1 MQFRSGVLG
10 GWWMLCVWLIT
21 GCGGKQAPD
30 VWSVAPACGQPNRVW
45 VQYATGSDRDP
56 LNQASAETVSNYTV
70 SGLSVTNAKLYSSD
84 QAILLTLSGNLTQ
97 ATEIN
102 VSASNIKDTANRSQS
117 PSTVTLPAVYHA
129 TQQGVMGLYYRNK
142 NLAGSLERTAV
153 DANIDFDVGS
163 GSVGTSGPDNF
174 SVRWYSFVEVFQAGD
189 YGLRATTDDGVRVW
203 FQDIDGDPV
212 IDEWSDGSATYTAS
226 DTFTATAQ
234 DVGKRL
240 PIVMEYYEDK
250 GNAKARLQWDTP
262 ASGFVTIPSNRMY
275 TCIPA
280 PASLTLASYA
290 ITVPATASTCAS
302 ASISITARDSTGAT
316 LTSYTGTMT
325 ITTSS
330 GHGDW
335 SVSTGAGTLNNG
347 SADDGSATYTFVS
360 GDNGTVTLSLEN
372 RHADTLRITASE
384 ASSSV
389 SNQSTNITFSEN
401 AFVLGTNDALGSDV
415 IAGRD
420 HGLLLQFVRR
430 PPSGAQCQV
439 DTGYTG
445 NKNLKIWR
453 TNSSANATSAAAP
466 VVSSGGVSLSVPAT
480 TPASNNAT
488 GVVFT
493 AGQASLALVTTDVGQ
508 YALNVRDDS
517 SGYAV
522 DINNVPVVVNGS
534 SATLTV
540 RPFGL
545 QVTATTLANGANPAA
560 SDHTGGVFV
569 SAGTPFNLTVTGV
582 RYQNVD
588 DDSPLDGIPD
598 GHNDNIATNN
608 DALSDNQ
615 VVASFGSEQ
624 ASPQTSVAL
633 SANLINPSAGAT
645 APSLAG
651 TTSVSSFTPT
661 TGSGTVQSR
670 YDEVGV
676 IEIRAQISNYLGT
689 ARPVYGASGNIG
701 RFNPAWFEVTDAVQ
715 PTLAH
720 GHGTCSFTYQ
730 GETVA
735 YQQSPMLRV
744 TAKNA
749 QGATTNN
756 YGNSFWK
763 LSLPAVTLPV
773 ATLSNLPANSTT
785 SLTRNTDAS
794 VYTWSGVNDYDG
806 QATMVLGG
814 DTYTFNKHLTNG
826 PSAGDV
832 VFTPKLSLLMAAS
845 AFTDTDGVC
854 YLVGG
859 VGACSAYTIDD
870 ADNAGFAGTE
880 LRYARLRLNSA
891 TGTHLTPALVPA
903 VVEHWTSVGAN
914 QSFVTSTQE
923 NAGCAGTTLNTSSLT
938 LDNYQGALSTGEVTP
953 QFNGISAGGE
963 GIISLAVDA
972 SANPADVSGLVRIT
986 VTVPTSLQYNQAGS
1000 GLTNPSA
1007 IATFG
1012 VYGGRAPIFNIQE
1025 GYR

>member
-1 MQFRSGVLG
+1 MQFRSSVLC
-10 GWWMLCVWLIT
+10 GWWMLCVVLIT

-56 LNQASAETVSNYTV
+56 LTQASAETTSNYSV
-70 SGLSVTNAKLYSSD
+70 NGLSVTNAKLYSSD
-84 QAILLTLSGNLTQ
+84 QAVLLTLSGNLTQ

-102 VSASNIKDTANRSQS
+102 VSASNIKDTANRTQS
-117 PSTVTLPAVYHA
+117 PSTVSLPVVYHA

-142 NLAGSLERTAV
+142 NLSGSLERTAV

-234 DVGKRL
+234 DVGRRL

-262 ASGFVTIPSNRMY
+262 SSGFVTIPANRMY

-290 ITVPATASTCAS
+290 ITVPATASTCAN

-330 GHGDW
+330 NHGDW
-335 SVSTGAGTLNNG
+335 SISTGAGTLNNG
-347 SADDGSATYTFVS
+347 TADDGSATYTFVS

-384 ASSSV
+384 ASGSV
-389 SNQSTNITFSEN
+389 SNQSTNIAFSEN
-401 AFVLGTNDALGSDV
+401 AFVISANDALGSDV

-420 HGLLLQFVRR
+420 HGILLQFVRR

-445 NKNLKIWR
+445 SKNLKIWR
-453 TNSSANATSAAAP
+453 TNSAANATGVAAP
-466 VVSSGGVSLSVPAT
+466 VISTGGLSLSVPAAI
-480 TPASNNAT
+480 PASNNAN

-493 AGQASLALVTTDVGQ
+493 AGQANLALVTTDVGQ

-522 DINNVPVVVNGS
+522 DINNTPVVVNGS

-540 RPFGL
+540 RPFGIR
-545 QVTATTLANGANPAA
+545 VTATTLTNGANPAA
-560 SDHTGGVFV
+560 SDHTGGVFD
-569 SAGTPFNLTVTGV
+569 SAGTPFNVAVTGV
-582 RYQNVD
+582 RYQVAD

-608 DALSDNQ
+608 DNLSDNLA
-615 VVASFGSEQ
+615 VASFGNEQ

-633 SANLINPSAGAT
+633 SANLVNPSSGGT
-645 APSLAG
+645 APALAG
-651 TTSVSSFTPT
+651 TTNVSSFAAT
-661 TGSGTVQSR
+661 TGSGTVQAR
-670 YDEVGV
+670 YDEVGI
-676 IEIRAQISNYLGT
+676 IEIRAQIGNYLGT
-689 ARPVYGASGNIG
+689 ARSVYGASGNIG
-701 RFNPAWFEVTDAVQ
+701 RFKPAWFDVTEVVQ
-715 PTLAH
+715 PSLDH

-735 YQQSPMLRV
+735 YQQSPMLRI
-744 TAKNA
+744 TSKNA

-756 YGNSFWK
+756 YGNNYWK
-763 LSLPAVTLPV
+763 LALPAVSVPV
-773 ATLSNLPANSTT
+773 STLSNLPANSTT
-785 SLTRNTDAS
+785 SLTRSTDAS
-794 VYTWSGVNDYDG
+794 VYTWSGVDDYDG

-814 DTYTFNKHLTNG
+814 DTYTFNKHPTNG
-826 PSAGDV
+826 PLAGDV
-832 VFTPKLSLLMAAS
+832 VFTPKISLLMGTT
-845 AFTDTDGVC
+845 AFTDTDGAC
-854 YLVGG
+854 YRVAGA
-859 VGACSAYTIDD
+859 GACSTYTIDG
-870 ADNAGFAGTE
+870 ADNTGFAGTE
-880 LRYARLRLNSA
+880 LRYARLRLGSA
-891 TGTHLTPALVPA
+891 TGSHLTPALVPA
-903 VVEHWTSVGAN
+903 IVEHWASVGVN
-914 QSFVTSTQE
+914 QSFVTSTEE
-923 NAGCAGTTLNTSSLT
+923 NNGCTGITLTTSSLT
-938 LDNYQGALSTGEVTP
+938 LDNYQGTLSAGEITP
-953 QFNGISAGGE
+953 QFNGIAAGGE
-963 GIISLAVDA
+963 GVVSLAVDA
-972 SANPADVSGLVRIT
+972 TANPAEVSGSVRVT
-986 VTVPTSLQYNQAGS
+986 VTVPTSLQYNQLGS

-1007 IATFG
+1007 IASFG

>member
-1 MQFRSGVLG
+1 MLFRSGVPF
-10 GWWMLCVWLIT
+10 GWWVLWVLLIT

-56 LNQASAETVSNYTV
+56 LTQTSAETTSNYSV

-84 QAILLTLSGNLTQ
+84 QAVLLTLSGNLTQ

-102 VSASNIKDTANRSQS
+102 VSASNIKDTANRTQS
-117 PSTVTLPAVYHA
+117 PSTVSLPVVYHA
-129 TQQGVMGLYYRNK
+129 TQQGAMGLYYRNK

-163 GSVGTSGPDNF
+163 GALGTSGSDNF
-174 SVRWYSFVEVFQAGD
+174 SVRWYTFVEVFQAGD

-212 IDEWSDGSATYTAS
+212 INVWSDGSATHTAS
-226 DTFTATAQ
+226 GTFPATEQ

-240 PIVMEYYEDK
+240 PIVMEYYENK

-262 ASGFVTIPSNRMY
+262 SSGYVTIPSNRMY

-280 PASLTLASYA
+280 PASLILASYA
-290 ITVPATASTCAS
+290 ITVPATASTCAN

-325 ITTSS
+325 VTTSS
-330 GHGDW
+330 NHGDW
-335 SVSTGAGTLNNG
+335 SVATGAGTLSNG
-347 SADDGSATYTFVS
+347 TADDGSATYTFAA
-360 GDNGTVTLSLEN
+360 GDNGRVTLSLEN
-372 RHADTLRITASE
+372 RHADTLRITARE
-384 ASSSV
+384 ASSV
-389 SNQSTNITFSEN
+389 SNQSTNIAFSEN
-401 AFVLGTNDALGSDV
+401 AFVISTNDALGSDV

-420 HGLLLQFVRR
+420 HGILLQLVRR

-445 NKNLKIWR
+445 SKNLKIWR
-453 TNSSANATSAAAP
+453 TNSAANATGAAAP
-466 VVSSGGVSLSVPAT
+466 VISTGGLSLSVPAAV
-480 TPASNNAT
+480 PASNNAT
-488 GVVFT
+488 GVVFA
-493 AGQASLALVTTDVGQ
+493 AGQVNLVLATTDVGQ

-522 DINNVPVVVNGS
+522 DINNAPVVINGS

-540 RPFGL
+540 RPFGVR
-545 QVTATTLANGANPAA
+545 VTATTLASGANPAA
-560 SDHTGGVFV
+560 SDHTGGVFE
-569 SAGTPFNLTVTGV
+569 SAGSPFNVAVAGV
-582 RYQNVD
+582 RYQGAD
-588 DDSPLDGIPD
+588 DNSPLDGIPD

-608 DALSDNQ
+608 DTLSDNQ
-615 VVASFGSEQ
+615 TVASFGNEQ

-633 SANLINPSAGAT
+633 SANLVNPSSGGT
-645 APSLAG
+645 ASSLAG
-651 TTSVSSFTPT
+651 TTSVSSFTAT

-676 IEIRAQISNYLGT
+676 IEIHAQISNYLGT
-689 ARPVYGASGNIG
+689 ARPVYGASGTVG
-701 RFNPAWFEVTDAVQ
+701 RFKPAWFDVTEVVQ

-756 YGNSFWK
+756 YGNSYWK
-763 LSLPAVTLPV
+763 LPLPAVTVPV

-785 SLTRNTDAS
+785 SLTRNTVTS

-806 QATMVLGG
+806 QASMVLGG

-826 PSAGDV
+826 PSVGDV
-832 VFTPKLSLLMAAS
+832 VFTPKLSVSMAAS
-845 AFTDTDGVC
+845 AFTDTDGAC
-854 YLVGG
+854 YRVSG
-859 VGACSAYTIDD
+859 VGACSTYSIDG
-870 ADNAGFAGTE
+870 ADNTGFAGTE
-880 LRYARLRLNSA
+880 LRYARLRLGSA
-891 TGTHLTPALVPA
+891 TGTHLTSALVPA
-903 VVEHWTSVGAN
+903 IVEHWASVGVN
-914 QSFVTSTQE
+914 QSFVTSTEE
-923 NAGCAGTTLNTSSLT
+923 NNGCTGITLTTSSLT
-938 LDNYQGALSTGEVTP
+938 LDNYQGTLSAGEVTP
-953 QFNGISAGGE
+953 QFNGIAAGGE
-963 GIISLAVDA
+963 GVVSLAVDA
-972 SANPADVSGLVRIT
+972 TANPAEVSGSVRVT
-986 VTVPTSLQYNQAGS
+986 VTVPTSLQYNQTGS